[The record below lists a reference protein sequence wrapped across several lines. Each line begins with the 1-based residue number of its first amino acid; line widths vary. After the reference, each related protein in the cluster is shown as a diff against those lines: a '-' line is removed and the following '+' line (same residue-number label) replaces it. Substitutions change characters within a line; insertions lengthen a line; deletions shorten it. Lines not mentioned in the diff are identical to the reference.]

1 MNLSFKNRIAL
12 FNTIAAAT
20 TALLVFVA
28 IYSVVFLTSY
38 NHLEKEIRTEQEE
51 VFKSMVVR
59 NDSII
64 VTNLNEWDEAEHQ
77 KVEVNPTF
85 LQVIDA
91 SGNILF
97 HSSNMVN
104 HQILYNPNIEDEKF
118 FNSEISNQNIRL
130 GQFAIKSSSGKILGH
145 LSVAISRQE
154 SFTIL
159 KNLLIVMAIAFPLVL
174 IIQFVVSYIAAT
186 RSLDPIHDLIETA
199 ACIDSSNIHTRV
211 DLPSSQDEILD
222 LAVTINELLDR
233 VDQAIQHQKQFASD
247 ASHEMRTPVAAIKGN
262 LEVLIRKQRE
272 PQQYVEEIKK
282 VIIQTNRLENLLE
295 QLLHLSR
302 LESGASMPRTER
314 ISVLPMVQGIFET
327 YKNEIQEKAIQ
338 TKALIPEFCLVS
350 ADKVYLELI
359 LKNLISN
366 AIKYGKHD
374 GSITVAWDNQNHKLE
389 VRDNGIGI
397 APENLEEIFNRF
409 YRVDSSR
416 SSDIPGNGLGLAIV
430 KKIAEMQD
438 IQITIQSE
446 VGIGTTFA
454 LIFPTIN

>member
-20 TALLVFVA
+20 TALLVFIA

-38 NHLEKEIRTEQEE
+38 RHLEQEIRAEQEE
-51 VFKSMVVR
+51 VFKSILIR

-91 SGNILF
+91 EGNILF

-130 GQFAIKSSSGKILGH
+130 GQFAIKSNSGKILGH

-159 KNLLIVMAIAFPLVL
+159 QNLIIVMAIAFPLVL
-174 IIQFVVSYIAAT
+174 IIQFVVSFIAAT

-199 ACIDSSNIHTRV
+199 GSIDSSNIHTRV
-211 DLPSSQDEILD
+211 DLPVNQDEILD
-222 LAVTINELLDR
+222 LAITINELLNR
-233 VDQAIQHQKQFASD
+233 VEQAIQHQKQFASD

-272 PQQYVEEIKK
+272 PQQYVDEIKK
-282 VIIQTNRLENLLE
+282 VIVQTNRLENLLE

-302 LESGASMPRTER
+302 LESGASMPRTEQV
-314 ISVLPMVQGIFET
+314 SLLPMIQSIYET
-327 YKNEIQEKAIQ
+327 YKFELQAKHIDAKCQ
-338 TKALIPEFCLVS
+338 IPELCLVF
-350 ADKVYLELI
+350 ADRVYLELI

-366 AIKYGKHD
+366 AIKYGKEN
-374 GSITVAWDNQNHKLE
+374 GSIAATWDAERNTLHLA
-389 VRDNGIGI
+389 DTGIGI
-397 APENLEEIFNRF
+397 APENLEHVFNRF

-416 SSDIPGNGLGLAIV
+416 SNEIPGNGLGLAIV
-430 KKIAEMQD
+430 KKIAEMQE
-438 IQITIQSE
+438 IQISIQSE
-446 VGIGTTFA
+446 VGVGTTFS
-454 LIFPTIN
+454 LIFPTSY

>member
-28 IYSVVFLTSY
+28 IYSVVFFTSY
-38 NHLEKEIRTEQEE
+38 NHLEQEIRAEQEE
-51 VFKSMVVR
+51 VFESLVVR

-64 VTNLNEWDEAEHQ
+64 VTNLDEWDEAEHQ

-118 FNSEISNQNIRL
+118 FNSEISHQYIRL

-159 KNLLIVMAIAFPLVL
+159 QNLIIVMAIAFPLVL
-174 IIQFVVSYIAAT
+174 IIQFVVSFIAAT

-199 ACIDSSNIHTRV
+199 GSIDSSNIHTRV
-211 DLPSSQDEILD
+211 DLPVNQDEILD
-222 LAVTINELLDR
+222 LAITINELLNR
-233 VDQAIQHQKQFASD
+233 VEQAIQHQKQFASD

-272 PQQYVEEIKK
+272 PQQYVDEIKK
-282 VIIQTNRLENLLE
+282 VIVQTNRLENLLE

-302 LESGASMPRTER
+302 LESGASMPRTEQV
-314 ISVLPMVQGIFET
+314 SLLPMIQSIYET
-327 YKNEIQEKAIQ
+327 YKFELQAKHIEANC
-338 TKALIPEFCLVS
+338 LIPEFCLVY
-350 ADKVYLELI
+350 ADRVYLELI

-366 AIKYGKHD
+366 AIKYGKEN
-374 GSITVAWDNQNHKLE
+374 GVITATWDAELSTLHIA
-389 VRDNGIGI
+389 DTGIGI
-397 APENLEEIFNRF
+397 APENLEQVFNRF

-416 SSDIPGNGLGLAIV
+416 SNEIPGNGLGLAIV
-430 KKIAEMQD
+430 KKIAEMQQ
-438 IQITIQSE
+438 IQISIQSE
-446 VGIGTTFA
+446 VGIGTTFS
-454 LIFPTIN
+454 LIFPTSY

>member
-38 NHLEKEIRTEQEE
+38 NHLEQEIRTEQKE
-51 VFKSMVVR
+51 VFKSIVVR
-59 NDSII
+59 NDSIL
-64 VTNLNEWDEAEHQ
+64 VSNLNEWDEAEHQ

-91 SGNILF
+91 NGNILF

-130 GQFAIKSSSGKILGH
+130 GQFAIKSNSGKILGH

-159 KNLLIVMAIAFPLVL
+159 QNLIIVMAIAFPLVL

-199 ACIDSSNIHTRV
+199 SSIDSSNIHTRV
-211 DLPSSQDEILD
+211 DLPANQDEILD
-222 LAVTINELLDR
+222 LAITINELLNR
-233 VDQAIQHQKQFASD
+233 VEQAIQHQKQFASD

-272 PQQYVEEIKK
+272 PQQYVDEIKK
-282 VIIQTNRLENLLE
+282 VIVQTNRLENLLE

-302 LESGASMPRTER
+302 LESGASMPRTEQV
-314 ISVLPMVQGIFET
+314 SLLPM
-327 YKNEIQEKAIQ
+327 IQ
-338 TKALIPEFCLVS
+338 TLYDTFNFELQAKQIEAKCFIPEFCLVF
-350 ADKVYLELI
+350 ADRVYLELI

-366 AIKYGKHD
+366 AIKYGKES
-374 GSITVAWDNQNHKLE
+374 GSITATWIADSNTLQIT
-389 VRDNGIGI
+389 DTGIGI
-397 APENLEEIFNRF
+397 AAENLENIFNRF

-416 SSDIPGNGLGLAIV
+416 SNEIPGNGLGLAIV
-430 KKIAEMQD
+430 RKIAEMQ
-438 IQITIQSE
+438 QIEIVIQSKI
-446 VGIGTTFA
+446 GIGTTFS
-454 LIFPTIN
+454 LIFPTTY

>member
-20 TALLVFVA
+20 TALLVFIA

-38 NHLEKEIRTEQEE
+38 HHLEQEIRTEQE
-51 VFKSMVVR
+51 VIFKSLVIR
-59 NDSII
+59 NDSIL
-64 VTNLNEWDEAEHQ
+64 VYNLNEWDKAEQQ

-91 SGNILF
+91 NGNILF

-130 GQFAIKSSSGKILGH
+130 GQFAIKSNSGKILGH

-159 KNLLIVMAIAFPLVL
+159 QNLIIVMVIAFPLVL
-174 IIQFVVSYIAAT
+174 IIQFVVSFIAAT

-199 ACIDSSNIHTRV
+199 GSIDSTNIHTRV
-211 DLPSSQDEILD
+211 DLPVNQDEILD
-222 LAVTINELLDR
+222 LAITINELLDR
-233 VDQAIQHQKQFASD
+233 VEHAIQHQKQFASD

-272 PQQYVEEIKK
+272 PEQYVEEIKK
-282 VIIQTNRLENLLE
+282 VIVQTNRLENLLE

-302 LESGASMPRTER
+302 LESGASMPRTEEV
-314 ISVLPMVQGIFET
+314 SLLPVIQGIYDIYEL
-327 YKNEIQEKAIQ
+327 ELQ
-338 TKALIPEFCLVS
+338 TKKIEGICLVPS
-350 ADKVYLELI
+350 TCKVYADRVYLELI

-366 AIKYGKHD
+366 AIKYGKLN
-374 GSITVAWDNQNHKLE
+374 GTVTARWDSQSHTLTIE
-389 VRDNGIGI
+389 DTGIGI
-397 APENLEEIFNRF
+397 APENLEQIFNRF
-409 YRVDSSR
+409 YRVDTSR
-416 SSDIPGNGLGLAIV
+416 SHEIPGNGLGLAIV
-430 KKIAEMQD
+430 RKIAEMQQ
-438 IQITIQSE
+438 IQISIQSE
-446 VGIGTTFA
+446 VGVGTTFS
-454 LIFPTIN
+454 LIFPTSY

>member
-38 NHLEKEIRTEQEE
+38 NHLEQEIRTEQEE
-51 VFKSMVVR
+51 VFESIIVR

-64 VTNLNEWDEAEHQ
+64 VSNLNEWDEAEHQ

-91 SGNILF
+91 NGNILF

-118 FNSEISNQNIRL
+118 FNSEISNQYIRL

-159 KNLLIVMAIAFPLVL
+159 QNLIIVMAIAFPLVL
-174 IIQFVVSYIAAT
+174 IIQFVVSFIAAT

-199 ACIDSSNIHTRV
+199 GSIDSSNIHTRV
-211 DLPSSQDEILD
+211 DLPVNQDEILD
-222 LAVTINELLDR
+222 LAITINELLNR
-233 VDQAIQHQKQFASD
+233 VEQAIQHQKQFASD

-272 PQQYVEEIKK
+272 PQQYVDEIKK
-282 VIIQTNRLENLLE
+282 VIVQTNRLENLLE

-302 LESGASMPRTER
+302 LESGASMPRTEQV
-314 ISVLPMVQGIFET
+314 SLLPMIQSIYET
-327 YKNEIQEKAIQ
+327 YKFELQAKQIEAKC
-338 TKALIPEFCLVS
+338 LVPEFCLVH
-350 ADKVYLELI
+350 ADRVYLELI

-366 AIKYGKHD
+366 AIKYGKEN
-374 GSITVAWDNQNHKLE
+374 GAITATWDAELSTLHIA
-389 VRDNGIGI
+389 DTGIGI
-397 APENLEEIFNRF
+397 APENLEQVFNRF

-416 SSDIPGNGLGLAIV
+416 SNEIPGNGLGLAIV
-430 KKIAEMQD
+430 KKIAEMQE
-438 IQITIQSE
+438 IQISIQSE
-446 VGIGTTFA
+446 VGIGTTFS
-454 LIFPTIN
+454 LIFPTSY